1 MKILLANDDGIEA
14 KGIQVL
20 YNRLIQDS
28 ENEVYVIA
36 PDSNRSAVSHHIT
49 MSGGY
54 VMREYK
60 KNQWAISGY
69 PVDCSCLGLTG
80 DFFDFKF
87 DLVIS
92 GINEGANMGTDIIYS
107 GTCGAAR
114 QAVLNGVPA
123 IALSVNPEVW
133 DEEHRKNMKY
143 EALADFAAKNLKELA
158 AMASTQVPRIFVNVN
173 GASLDSYKG
182 VKYCRQLCIRDYGD
196 WLHVDKAEGEN
207 QKEMKVTFMP
217 GGEYPQPEENCDA
230 DVVKNGYIAV
240 SRVYADPLATEI
252 VDGMQFKL

>member
-20 YNRLIQDS
+20 YERLSRDK

-36 PDSNRSAVSHHIT
+36 PDSNRSAVSHHIS
-49 MSGGY
+49 MHSGY
-54 VMREYK
+54 SVREYK
-60 KNQWAISGY
+60 KNQFAITGY
-69 PVDCSCLGLTG
+69 PVDCTCLGLIG
-80 DFFDFKF
+80 DLFDFKF

-114 QAVLNGVPA
+114 QAVLSGVPG
-123 IALSVNPEVW
+123 IALSVNPELW

-158 AMASTQVPRIFVNVN
+158 ALASLEAPRIFVNVN
-173 GASLDSYKG
+173 AASLDSYKG
-182 VKYCRQLCIRDYGD
+182 VKYCNNLVIRDYGD
-196 WLHVDKAEGEN
+196 RLHVDKGDGERP
-207 QKEMKVTFMP
+207 VVFIP
-217 GGEYPQPEENCDA
+217 GGEFPVPEENCDA
-230 DVVKNGYIAV
+230 WVVKEGYIAI

>member
-1 MKILLANDDGIEA
+1 MLMKILLANDDGIEA

-20 YNRLIQDS
+20 YERLSREHD
-28 ENEVYVIA
+28 VYIVA
-36 PDSNRSAVSHHIT
+36 PDSNRSATSHHIT
-49 MSGGY
+49 MFSGFT
-54 VMREYK
+54 MK
-60 KNQWAISGY
+60 KYAEKQWAISGM
-69 PVDCSCLGLTG
+69 PVDCSCLALTG

-123 IALSVNPEVW
+123 IALSVDPGIW
-133 DEEHRKNMKY
+133 DEEHLKNMKY

-158 AMASTQVPRIFVNVN
+158 SMASIEPPRIFVNVN
-173 GASLDSYKG
+173 ALSMDAYKG
-182 VKYCRQLCIRDYGD
+182 VKYCQSLCIRDYGD
-196 WLHVDKAEGEN
+196 GLHVDKGSGEM
-207 QKEMKVTFMP
+207 QVSFVP
-217 GGEYPQPEENCDA
+217 GGAGVPRVDENCDA
-230 DVVKNGYIAV
+230 YVVKEGYIAV
-240 SRVYADPLATEI
+240 SRVIADPLGAEI

>member
-1 MKILLANDDGIEA
+1 MKILLANDDGIQA

-20 YNRLIQDS
+20 YERLIRDK
-28 ENEVYVIA
+28 ENEVYVVA

-49 MSGGY
+49 MFKGY
-54 VMREYK
+54 TIKEHK
-60 KNQWAISGY
+60 KNQWAISGF
-69 PVDCSCLGLTG
+69 PVDCACLGLIS

-123 IALSVNPEVW
+123 IALSINPEIW
-133 DEEHRKNMKY
+133 DEEHVNNMKY

-158 AMASTQVPRIFVNVN
+158 VLASIEPPRIFVNVN
-173 GASLDSYKG
+173 AGSLDSYKG
-182 VKYCRQLCIRDYGD
+182 VKYCKDLCIRNYGD
-196 WLHVDKAEGEN
+196 SLHVEKGDGE
-207 QKEMKVTFMP
+207 MP
-217 GGEYPQPEENCDA
+217 VSYVMGGAVPKHNENCDA
-230 DVVKNGYIAV
+230 YVVKEGYIAI